1 MEYAGSVD
9 VGGTHTKIG
18 LVDRDGR
25 ILAQARLAP
34 DPRGAFEALA
44 GTIVEGLERLH
55 GEAGGHLSAI
65 GIGNP
70 GYTDCRTGITVGG
83 AFNVPCLHGNSLSA
97 SLGSRFGVP
106 ARADNDG
113 TCAAAGELAWGAG
126 RGRPNFLLIALGT
139 GIGGGLALEGRVV
152 RGARG
157 FAGEVGHFCV
167 QPGGLECMCGAR
179 GCLEQYASAGAILRL
194 YQGLRR
200 ERGLPTDPSL
210 GPGGVLAAAS
220 SGDPLALQVVNE
232 AARAIAQVFGSVTNL
247 LNLEACIIGGGLS
260 QAGDFLLR
268 RVREA
273 ARGFTLPLFAEGL
286 QVLPAELCNDAG
298 LLGAAALAWEAASP
312 QAGVP
317 AAKRGRKFS
326 GI

>member
-1 MEYAGSVD
+1 MEYAAGVD

-18 LVDRDGR
+18 LVDQEGR
-25 ILAQARLAP
+25 ILAQRRLQP

-44 GTIVEGLERLH
+44 VAVADSLERLH
-55 GEAGGHLSAI
+55 DEAGGRLSAV

-70 GYTDCRTGITVGG
+70 GYTDRYSGITVGG
-83 AFNVPCLHGNSLSA
+83 AFNVPCLHGNSLS
-97 SLGSRFGVP
+97 SYLGSRFGVP

-126 RGRPNFLLIALGT
+126 QGRANFLLITLGT
-139 GIGGGLALEGRVV
+139 GIGGGLVLDGRVV

-167 QPGGLECMCGAR
+167 RQDGHECVCGAR

-194 YQGLRR
+194 YQGQRR
-200 ERGLPTDPSL
+200 AQGLPTDPAL

-220 SGDPLALQVVNE
+220 SGDPLALQVVDE

-260 QAGDFLLR
+260 HAGDFLLR

-273 ARGFTLPLFAEGL
+273 VPGFTLPLFAESL
-286 QVLPAELCNDAG
+286 RILPAELRNDAG
-298 LLGAAALAWEAASP
+298 LLGAAALGWEAVSA
-312 QAGVP
+312 
-317 AAKRGRKFS
+317 
-326 GI
+326 